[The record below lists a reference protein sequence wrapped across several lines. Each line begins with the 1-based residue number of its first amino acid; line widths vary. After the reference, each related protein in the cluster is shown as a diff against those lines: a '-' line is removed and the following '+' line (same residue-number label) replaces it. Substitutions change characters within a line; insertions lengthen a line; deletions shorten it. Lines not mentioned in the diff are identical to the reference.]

1 VANLFVHKSAIHGK
15 GLFTKVQIKKGT
27 KMCVVADLNKYSNGE
42 NIMTDLGSLIN
53 HSKKNANCEFFEDN
67 DSVGFVFLKPIRDI
81 VKGEEL
87 TINYN
92 ILPFPFK
99 SDTTGYKQ

>member
-67 DSVGFVFLKPIRDI
+67 DSVGFVFFETDSRYRKRR
-81 VKGEEL
+81 G
-87 TINYN
+87 INNKLQY
-92 ILPFPFK
+92 LAV
-99 SDTTGYKQ
+99 SV